1 LFRKDINIHFVGI
14 GGIGMSGI
22 AELLLN
28 LGYRVT
34 GSDLQKSEITDRLQ
48 GLGVEIKYG
57 HRPENV
63 ADDVDVLVYSSAVR
77 RDNPEVVAAE
87 DRMVPVIPRA
97 EMLGE
102 LMRMKYSIA
111 VAGSHGKTTTTSMIS
126 MILAAA
132 DWDPTIVVGGKLK
145 ALGSNAKLGRG
156 ECLVAEADESDGSF
170 LRLIP
175 TVAVVTNIDPEHLDH
190 FGTLETLKD
199 AFADFLD
206 RLPFFGFAVLCL
218 DHPNVQDLLPGVKR
232 RVITY
237 GYSRQADYVIGD
249 LEKGWLYVAFTP
261 HIKGEQME
269 KIRLNVPGDHNA
281 ANALAAVAVCS
292 ELGVPYKKIKEG
304 LESFSGVAR
313 RFELKG
319 EKDGAILVDDYGHHP
334 EEIKHTIQAA
344 RDVAKDRRLVVI
356 FQPHRYTRTRDLF
369 REFTM
374 AFNDADVLVVMEIY
388 AAGEDP
394 IEGITGEGVYEGI
407 KEHGHREIY
416 LQSSIDDA
424 VNFLDDF
431 SRRGDMILTLGAGD
445 VYRVGEIFLNKG
457 GEDDKSC

>member
-1 LFRKDINIHFVGI
+1 MFRKDIKIHFVGV

-28 LGYRVT
+28 LRYKVS
-34 GSDLQKSEITDRLQ
+34 GSDLRRSEITERLQ
-48 GLGVEIKYG
+48 ILGVDISYG
-57 HRPENV
+57 HSPENV
-63 ADDVDVLVYSSAVR
+63 AEDVDVLVYSSAVR
-77 RDNPEVVAAE
+77 RDNPEVAVAQ
-87 DRMVPVIPRA
+87 DRKIPVIPRA

-145 ALGSNAKLGRG
+145 ALGATAKLGKG
-156 ECLVAEADESDGSF
+156 EFLVAEADESDGSF

-190 FGTLETLKD
+190 YGDLGTLKN

-232 RVITY
+232 KVVTY
-237 GYSRQADYVIGD
+237 GYSRQADYVLGD
-249 LEKGWLYVAFTP
+249 LEKGWLYVDFVP
-261 HIKGEQME
+261 HIRGKQMDS
-269 KIRLNVPGDHNA
+269 IRLNVPGGHNA
-281 ANALAAVAVCS
+281 SNALAAVAVSS
-292 ELGVPYKKIKEG
+292 ELGIPYEKIKKG

-319 EKDGAILVDDYGHHP
+319 DRGGAIVIDDYGHHP
-334 EEIKHTIQAA
+334 EEIKQTIQAA
-344 RDVAKDRRLVVI
+344 RDVANKRRIVAV
-356 FQPHRYTRTRDLF
+356 FQPHRYSRTRDLF

-374 AFNDADVLVVMEIY
+374 AFNDADVLVVMDIY
-388 AAGEDP
+388 PAGEDP
-394 IEGITGEGVYEGI
+394 IKGITGEALFDGI
-407 KEHGHREIY
+407 KEHGHREAY
-416 LQSSIDDA
+416 FQQT
-424 VNFLDDF
+424 LDDVVDFLQEF
-431 SRRGDMILTLGAGD
+431 SRDGDMILTLGAGD
-445 VYRVGEIFLNKG
+445 VYRVGEIFLKK
-457 GEDDKSC
+457 E

>member
-1 LFRKDINIHFVGI
+1 MFRKNIKIHFVGI

-28 LGYRVT
+28 LGYRVV
-34 GSDLQKSEITDRLQ
+34 GSDLLKSDITERLKN
-48 GLGVEIKYG
+48 LGVRIYYG
-57 HRPENV
+57 HAPDNV
-63 ADDVDVLVYSSAVR
+63 AGDVDVLVYSSAVK
-77 RDNPEVVAAE
+77 RDNPEVALAE
-87 DRMVPVIPRA
+87 DRKIPVIPRA

-126 MILAAA
+126 TILAAA
-132 DWDPTIVVGGKLK
+132 KWDPTIVVGGKLK
-145 ALGSNAKLGRG
+145 ALGSTAKLGKG
-156 ECLVAEADESDGSF
+156 DFLVAEADESDGSF

-190 FGTLETLKD
+190 YGSLDNLKN

-218 DHPNVQDLLPGVKR
+218 DHPNVQDLLPNVKR
-232 RVITY
+232 KVITY
-237 GYSRQADYVIGD
+237 GYSRQADYALGD
-249 LEKGWLYVAFTP
+249 LEKGWLYVNFVP
-261 HIKGEQME
+261 HIRGKQMAA
-269 KIRLNVPGDHNA
+269 IRLNAPGEHNA
-281 ANALAAVAVCS
+281 SNALAAVAVCS
-292 ELGVPYKKIKEG
+292 ELGVPFEKIKKG
-304 LESFSGVAR
+304 LESYSGVAR

-319 EKDGAILVDDYGHHP
+319 ERDGVIVIDDYGHHP
-334 EEIKHTIQAA
+334 EEIKQTIQAA
-344 RDVAKDRRLVVI
+344 RDVAKDHRIVAV

-394 IEGITGEGVYEGI
+394 IEGITGEAIFDGI
-407 KEHGHREIY
+407 KEHGHREVYIHR
-416 LQSSIDDA
+416 SVDDA
-424 VNFLDDF
+424 AGFLREF
-431 SRRGDMILTLGAGD
+431 SRKGDMILTLGAGD
-445 VYRVGEIFLNKG
+445 VYRVGETFLR
-457 GEDDKSC
+457 EE

>member
-1 LFRKDINIHFVGI
+1 MFRKDISIHFVGI

-22 AELLLN
+22 AELLRN

-34 GSDLQKSEITDRLQ
+34 GSDLLRSEVTERLED
-48 GLGVEIKYG
+48 LGVKIEYC
-57 HRPENV
+57 HSPENV
-63 ADDVDVLVYSSAVR
+63 ADDVDVLVYSSAVK
-77 RDNPEVVAAE
+77 RDNPEVAVAE
-87 DRMVPVIPRA
+87 DRKIPVIPRA

-132 DWDPTIVVGGKLK
+132 GWDPTIVVGGKLK
-145 ALGSNAKLGRG
+145 ALGSNARLGKG
-156 ECLVAEADESDGSF
+156 EFLVAEADESDGSF

-190 FGTLETLKD
+190 FGNLETLKD

-218 DHPNVQDLLPGVKR
+218 DHPNVQDLLPNVKR

-237 GYSRQADYVIGD
+237 GYSRQADYVVGD
-249 LEKGWLYVAFTP
+249 VEKGWLYVAFAP
-261 HIKGEQME
+261 QIRGEQRE
-269 KIRLNVPGDHNA
+269 RIRLNLPGGHNA

-292 ELGVPYKKIKEG
+292 ELGVPYEKIKEG

-319 EKDGAILVDDYGHHP
+319 ERGGVIVVDDYGHHP
-334 EEIKHTIQAA
+334 EEVKNTIQAA
-344 RDVAKDRRLVVI
+344 RDVTSERRLVVV

-388 AAGEDP
+388 GAGEEP
-394 IEGITGEGVYEGI
+394 IEGVTGEGLFEGI
-407 KEHGHREIY
+407 KGHGHREIY
-416 LQSSIDDA
+416 FQSSVEDA
-424 VNFLDDF
+424 VEFLESF
-431 SRRGDMILTLGAGD
+431 SKKGDMVLTLGAGN
-445 VYRVGEIFLNKG
+445 VYRVGEKFLKKG
-457 GEDDKSC
+457 GDDEKGR

>member
-1 LFRKDINIHFVGI
+1 
-14 GGIGMSGI
+14 
-22 AELLLN
+22 
-28 LGYRVT
+28 
-34 GSDLQKSEITDRLQ
+34 
-48 GLGVEIKYG
+48 
-57 HRPENV
+57 
-63 ADDVDVLVYSSAVR
+63 
-77 RDNPEVVAAE
+77 
-87 DRMVPVIPRA
+87 
-97 EMLGE
+97 MLGE

-156 ECLVAEADESDGSF
+156 EFLVAEADESDGSF

-249 LEKGWLYVAFTP
+249 LEKGWLYVTFTP

-269 KIRLNVPGDHNA
+269 RIRLNVPGDHNA

-319 EKDGAILVDDYGHHP
+319 EKDGVILVDDYGHHP

-344 RDVAKDRRLVVI
+344 RDVAKDHRLVVV

-416 LQSSIDDA
+416 FQRSIDDA

-431 SRRGDMILTLGAGD
+431 SKGGDMILTLGAGD
-445 VYRVGEIFLNKG
+445 VYRVGEIYLNKG
-457 GEDDKSC
+457 